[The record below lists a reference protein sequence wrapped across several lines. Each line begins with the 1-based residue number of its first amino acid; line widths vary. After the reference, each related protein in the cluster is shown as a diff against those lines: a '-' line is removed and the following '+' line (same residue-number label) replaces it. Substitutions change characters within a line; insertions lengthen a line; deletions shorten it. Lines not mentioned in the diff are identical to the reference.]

1 MSSRYAWANL
11 RTGTNDLMQRRTLTS
26 RTSVRNFRTHLEKL
40 IPTAL
45 ADILSLRALRNSA
58 IVPPSKYRSQRLCQE
73 EAKIAGFVHS
83 LTVNVEPTA

>member
-1 MSSRYAWANL
+1 MSSRHAQTNL

-40 IPTAL
+40 IPTDL

-58 IVPPSKYRSQRLCQE
+58 IVPTSKYRSQRLYQE
-73 EAKIAGFVHS
+73 EATTAGGVHS
-83 LTVNVEPTA
+83 LTVNVESTA